1 MNAAE
6 IAAKLTKAQR
16 EAVLAINPA
25 YRNWADDMPTAAP
38 LYPAYEAGLASR
50 CWDGPGLHYQLTSAG
65 LAVRAILQAK
75 EPTDDA

>member
-16 EAVLAINPA
+16 EAVTYDGFWWEHSKGISGAGPALLALTRKELTLGRPT
-25 YRNWADDMPTAAP
+25 YRLTP
-38 LYPAYEAGLASR
+38 L
-50 CWDGPGLHYQLTSAG
+50 G

-75 EPTDDA
+75 EPTDER